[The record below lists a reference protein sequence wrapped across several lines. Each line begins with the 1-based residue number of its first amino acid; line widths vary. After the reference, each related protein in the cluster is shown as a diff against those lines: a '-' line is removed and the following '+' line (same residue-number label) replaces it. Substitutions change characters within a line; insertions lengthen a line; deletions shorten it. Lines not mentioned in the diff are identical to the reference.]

1 MTYFTLE
8 QDIEYVRML
17 IGDTET
23 SPFYP
28 VFSDEEYKMAIL
40 RNDGDLRATAISLAI
55 SASFQLSSWSTR
67 ERTGSIEV
75 WSSLG
80 TNYLKALQ
88 FFVDNEG
95 KRIPSG
101 MMPWLAGMDT
111 TEECE
116 LRNNPNYPKNALTSI
131 TICDSD
137 KVCGGGSRC

>member
-28 VFSDEEYKMAIL
+28 VFSDEEYKMAIS

-75 WSSLG
+75 WSSLS

-101 MMPWLAGMDT
+101 MMPWLVGMDT
-111 TEECE
+111 KEECE
-116 LRNNPNYPKNALTSI
+116 LRNSPNYPEYALTSI
-131 TICDSD
+131 TTCDSD
-137 KVCGGGSRC
+137 KVCGGRSRC

>member
-40 RNDGDLRATAISLAI
+40 RADGDLRATAISLAI
-55 SASFQLSSWSTR
+55 SASFQLSSWNTR

-75 WSSLG
+75 WSSLS

-95 KRIPSG
+95 SF
-101 MMPWLAGMDT
+101 WND
-111 TEECE
+111 
-116 LRNNPNYPKNALTSI
+116 AL
-131 TICDSD
+131 
-137 KVCGGGSRC
+137 VGRHGH